1 MRPGG
6 GGKHGRTVDDI
17 RVNGV
22 ARTFLIHGERLRV
35 LDALDL
41 HVPGGGIVGI
51 VGPSGSGK
59 STLLRLI
66 AGLLAPDSG
75 TITVGGRP
83 VAGPAPTVGL
93 VFQEPRLLPWR
104 SAIDNVA
111 FPLELAGQPRDA
123 RRARAR
129 ELMAMV
135 GLAGFE
141 EAFPLQLSG
150 GMAQRVGVARALVQ
164 EPRVLLLDEP
174 FGALDALTRDHLD
187 AEVLRLWERLGT
199 TILLVTHSIPEAVF
213 LADRVV
219 VLSSRPGRIVA
230 DVAVDLPR
238 PRAWGAIDEAAS
250 SRAASTVRAALE
262 AHAGPPLPGST
273 SLAALDAGD
282 ARPVTGPAA

>member
-1 MRPGG
+1 M
-6 GGKHGRTVDDI
+6 HGPTVDDI
-17 RVNGV
+17 TITGV
-22 ARTFLIHGERLRV
+22 SRSFAIHGEHLRA
-35 LDALDL
+35 LDDVDL

-66 AGLLAPDSG
+66 AGLLTPDSG
-75 TITVGGRP
+75 SITVGGRP
-83 VAGPAPTVGL
+83 VTGPVPTVGL

-104 SAIDNVA
+104 TALDNVA
-111 FPLELAGQPRDA
+111 YPLELAGRPRGE
-123 RRARAR
+123 RFARAR
-129 ELMAMV
+129 ELMALV

-141 EAFPLQLSG
+141 EAYPTQLSG

-187 AEVLRLWERLGT
+187 TEVLRLWERLGT

-219 VLSSRPGRIVA
+219 VLSSRPGRVVA
-230 DVAVDLPR
+230 DVAVDLAR

-250 SRAASTVRAALE
+250 SRAASAVRAALE
-262 AHAGPPLPGST
+262 AHAAPVVAGST
-273 SLAALDAGD
+273 PLAAVDASD
-282 ARPVTGPAA
+282 ASPVVGPAA